1 MKKDYKNVLMLA
13 YYRNNIAHVF
23 LNEAYI
29 ACSIEAF
36 GENLSE
42 EEGISLQRV
51 WEQTEFISKLLRDEF

>member
-1 MKKDYKNVLMLA
+1 MLA